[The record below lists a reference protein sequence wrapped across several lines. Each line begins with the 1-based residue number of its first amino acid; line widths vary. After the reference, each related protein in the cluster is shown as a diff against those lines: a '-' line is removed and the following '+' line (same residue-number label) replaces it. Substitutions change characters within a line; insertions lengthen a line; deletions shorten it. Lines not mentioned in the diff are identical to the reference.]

1 MSQRTTLA
9 TTAAL
14 LFTVF
19 AVIASTSA
27 FMGKASCSAE
37 EYCPA
42 GWRVQRKSNYDATTC
57 DPAAKLKCEKPY
69 QCVHSQCGI
78 SFCCAHQ
85 KTLNKWKEQKE
96 LEKDMEEDDEHND
109 L

>member
-1 MSQRTTLA
+1 MSHRPTLA
-9 TTAAL
+9 ATAVL
-14 LFTVF
+14 LFI
-19 AVIASTSA
+19 AVTMIANTSA

-57 DPAAKLKCEKPY
+57 DPASKTKCDKPY

-78 SFCCAHQ
+78 SFCCAHK
-85 KTLNKWKEQKE
+85 KTLNQWKEQKE
-96 LEKDMEEDDEHND
+96 LEQDMEEDDEHSD